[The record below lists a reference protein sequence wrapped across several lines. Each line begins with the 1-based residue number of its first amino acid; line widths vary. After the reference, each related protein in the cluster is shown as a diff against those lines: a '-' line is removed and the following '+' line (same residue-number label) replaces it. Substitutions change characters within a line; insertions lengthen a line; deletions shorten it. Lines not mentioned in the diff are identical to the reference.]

1 MTNVN
6 VSPELQ
12 AEISA
17 AICRPEGS
25 LTFEYSS
32 VQAFKKEQHPRLLL
46 QIPAG
51 GHLFRLE
58 RVEGRRL
65 QFFHASPGTGT
76 RVATID
82 LADLPDFDKAFLA
95 FTSSPQEVC
104 FYCGPRVPG
113 TALLSAKA
121 EQSSRQFQV
130 GADGSVHQ
138 IGDVGVEMMGVR
150 VRRAGQRVLEPT
162 AIQAWGETL
171 KAIEVLET
179 GKSDQGFI
187 FETALAAVTLSV
199 LVIGLEAYAKA
210 RFIEVE
216 TEGIVANWR
225 SVFEEFSSR
234 ADRDATRVVEFESE
248 AASRGVSPLRALVD
262 GRKINFQN
270 FDHVKRAFRA
280 AYGIKIGEVR
290 VSSQVLT
297 ALTKFI
303 HYRHRIV
310 HVSPLLGMLNDDEIP
325 PAEPVF
331 ANRALTEQAL
341 KCFGE
346 VVAALHQATLQLRPA
361 R

>member
-95 FTSSPQEVC
+95 FTWSPQEVC

-199 LVIGLEAYAKA
+199 LVTGLEAYAKA

-216 TEGIVANWR
+216 TEGIVAA
-225 SVFEEFSSR
+225 SS
-234 ADRDATRVVEFESE
+234 
-248 AASRGVSPLRALVD
+248 
-262 GRKINFQN
+262 K
-270 FDHVKRAFRA
+270 
-280 AYGIKIGEVR
+280 
-290 VSSQVLT
+290 SS
-297 ALTKFI
+297 
-303 HYRHRIV
+303 
-310 HVSPLLGMLNDDEIP
+310 LLG
-325 PAEPVF
+325 
-331 ANRALTEQAL
+331 LTGTRLGWWNL
-341 KCFGE
+341 K
-346 VVAALHQATLQLRPA
+346 A
-361 R
+361 RRLAVGSRRYERLSMEERSISKTSIT